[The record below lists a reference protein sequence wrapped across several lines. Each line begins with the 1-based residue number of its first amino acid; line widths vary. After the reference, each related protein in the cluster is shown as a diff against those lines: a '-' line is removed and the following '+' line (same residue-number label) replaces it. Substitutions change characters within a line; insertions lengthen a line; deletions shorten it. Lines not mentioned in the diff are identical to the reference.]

1 MIIGGGP
8 YRAISKPILT
18 SFAVIESLYFSKGLI
33 IIILGALWFNT
44 VGTGMR
50 SLVITKNLLIGL
62 IIISFFTASVG
73 FFNPLKRKRFL
84 YAHIFLIVLSI
95 FALLAMGANVWFKT
109 LDERKH
115 FDDKWRSWDPNTR
128 AFFQD
133 ELDCC
138 GYFNSTNLAVV
149 STACPNKLVI
159 KSKIGCVDS
168 ITQKADKSAR
178 QLFTTLFGFMI
189 IDLFAFFSTIVFIQA
204 RNVEE
209 RYIKIDE
216 KHGNLGDQA
225 LKRQYL

>member
-1 MIIGGGP
+1 MIIGGEP

-18 SFAVIESLYFSKGLI
+18 SFAVIESLYFLKGLI

-44 VGTGMR
+44 VGTSIR
-50 SLVITKNLLIGL
+50 SLVITKNLLIAAFCVGGL

-115 FDDKWRSWDPNTR
+115 FDDKWRN
-128 AFFQD
+128 
-133 ELDCC
+133 CC

-159 KSKIGCVDS
+159 KSKVGCVDS